1 MATPS
6 YQDFV
11 SHRTRLNP
19 CLSGL
24 ATYLSS
30 KPRNAS
36 TTIVID
42 YPHDGGPPSSP
53 ISIAEPS
60 YANLIDGISSA
71 TRFIFVEDIGPRL
84 INLLGALLDVDPLF
98 FANHFSTDLRNVEL
112 ATPPPSAVLPPS
124 VVSERGY
131 LHLHYQQ
138 VVSLGPAEA
147 LKDAA
152 YSLKSDSNIPRNIRR
167 LPPLSGRQLA
177 LARACCSVLVKK
189 IANGSSIG
197 LCLIDPPVRAAI
209 DAPKQGP
216 RKAYPAKHVQGG
228 LEDFGPPSS
237 YSSYING
244 KDNDLWDNS
253 SMLSS
258 LLHYYRTPPPGFSR
272 QNPTILDVGYY
283 PVRLVLSEW
292 SVYTIL
298 ISRYFKYYE
307 YSLNDMA
314 HRLHDDDIIDLQR
327 WRRRSKQSQQK
338 LSVLAAFISYW
349 MPQQQH
355 QPWAV
360 VLDDVHHVRQQL
372 KYYSQSLE
380 QIVMVATSMVQLFDS
395 RRSILEA
402 VNVRRLTYIALV
414 FVPLSWVASLFSM
427 SEGYVPGNRNF
438 WVYFATALPLVVVVL
453 LVSAIPYDRVKECL
467 ARRWTQF
474 VDAKQGTRRFG
485 DKLTLP

>member
-1 MATPS
+1 MTNPS
-6 YQDFV
+6 YKDFV
-11 SHRTRLNP
+11 SHRARLNP

-24 ATYLSS
+24 ADYLSS
-30 KPRNAS
+30 TPRNDS

-42 YPHDGGPPSSP
+42 FPHNDSPPSTP
-53 ISIAEPS
+53 IPIAESDCPKI
-60 YANLIDGISSA
+60 IDGVTSA

-84 INLLGALLDVDPLF
+84 ISLLGALLDVDPVF
-98 FANHFSTDLRNVEL
+98 FASHISTDLRNLEIAV
-112 ATPPPSAVLPPS
+112 PPPSAVLPPS
-124 VVSERGY
+124 IVSERGY

-138 VVSLGPAEA
+138 VVSLGPADA
-147 LKDAA
+147 LKDTA
-152 YSLKSDSNIPRNIRR
+152 YSLKSNSNIPRNIRR
-167 LPPLSGRQLA
+167 LPPLSGTQLA

-189 IANGSSIG
+189 IANGSSIC
-197 LCLIDPPVRAAI
+197 LCLIDPPVRTAI
-209 DAPKQGP
+209 DTPKLSPQ
-216 RKAYPAKHVQGG
+216 KAYPAWHLHGG
-228 LEDFGPPSS
+228 LEDFGPPAL
-237 YSSYING
+237 YSSYVNG

-258 LLHYYRTPPPGFSR
+258 LLRYYRTPLLGFSSL
-272 QNPTILDVGYY
+272 NPTILDVGYY

-292 SVYTIL
+292 SVYTLL

-349 MPQQQH
+349 TQQDAKQE
-355 QPWAV
+355 WAV

-438 WVYFATALPLVVVVL
+438 WVYFATALPVVVVVL
-453 LVSAIPYDRVKECL
+453 LVSAIPYDRAKEGL
-467 ARRWTQF
+467 GKRWTQ
-474 VDAKQGTRRFG
+474 
-485 DKLTLP
+485 LPGGNIPDDISS